1 MVCSILGSLGGVLSS
16 RLVKHHGAMSTM
28 LITHIPASLTII
40 LIPLMPTKS
49 LTIFM
54 MILRFSMGNMNI
66 SARQTFVATM
76 VRPDERSAANG
87 VSNIARSFGLC
98 FSPIILGVLMVRPAH
113 SLGFAMPFHIAGTV
127 KLGYDFLIW
136 VFYRRLRREGV
147 IGGQEVRYACVSG
160 GTVEDGI

>member
-1 MVCSILGSLGGVLSS
+1 
-16 RLVKHHGAMSTM
+16 
-28 LITHIPASLTII
+28 
-40 LIPLMPTKS
+40 
-49 LTIFM
+49 
-54 MILRFSMGNMNI
+54 
-66 SARQTFVATM
+66 VATM

-136 VFYRRLRREGV
+136 VFYRRLRREG
-147 IGGQEVRYACVSG
+147 GDWRAGSEVCLCEWGDSG
-160 GTVEDGI
+160 GRDMRDGRYNGDM